1 MVSPM
6 CTIARPRCI
15 GLTRTTF
22 VIESAHEMKTV
33 SVHQAKAH
41 FSRLVEEA
49 ATGNEIVIAK
59 FGKPVAKL
67 VPIRTAPRPRI
78 KGRLKGK
85 ITVEDSF
92 FEPFPEAI
100 LDEFEGKTRA

>member
-1 MVSPM
+1 
-6 CTIARPRCI
+6 
-15 GLTRTTF
+15 
-22 VIESAHEMKTV
+22 MKTV

-67 VPIRTAPRPRI
+67 VPIRTAPRPSCW
-78 KGRLKGK
+78 
-85 ITVEDSF
+85 DSAS
-92 FEPFPEAI
+92 PLI
-100 LDEFEGKTRA
+100 NLRA